1 MAGNLFLRPVDDR
14 HDKTVFMFFLG
25 LGLFGII
32 GVRFGIA
39 ALTNQEGLG
48 WTDWIA
54 LLIAIGSIILYVVY
68 ILKTPSRSSVS
79 LDRAGD
85 NIYYLGLLFTLC
97 SLGVSLIKLVW
108 LPESG
113 QISSSHMI
121 GILPDFG
128 LALFATI
135 VGIAGRVIVQ
145 QLRNDPAD
153 IEADARQALGE
164 AIRELRLSLTG
175 GVSEMHDLI
184 NTITRSSKDMTNEIN
199 KSMKSAVESIKEGVE
214 RNTELLDQIGKNVE
228 QDGEIIK
235 QTSSTV
241 TSSITEVG
249 EGSTQ
254 ALKDSAR
261 DITETL
267 KQSATTHA
275 NQIESTSERLK
286 EISDRTDSLVRNMGQ
301 FQQEMIN
308 EMRESISVMRSQ
320 FGELTVDQR
329 SFEDQVN
336 SVSAEI
342 TRLKTSVIEFSTSQ
356 QQMNKALDEASEKV
370 AMSFQGD
377 LRGPLDRATGDAAEV
392 ISNVASET
400 HNELVLTRSTAV
412 TEIDSAT
419 SNTVD
424 QLNTLGSQTSQARE
438 QIEEVTTEVAQTASG
453 LQSDLQTP
461 RDSVNESSEES
472 AQATTEYVDSL
483 TDAAKTLRRLTDEVE

>member
-1 MAGNLFLRPVDDR
+1 MADRLYARPVDDR
-14 HDKTVFMFFLG
+14 NDKVAFFSALAIG
-25 LGLFGII
+25 LVAII
-32 GVRFGIA
+32 AIRLLLPVLIKQ
-39 ALTNQEGLG
+39 TGLG
-48 WTDWIA
+48 WPDYLA
-54 LLIAIGSIILYVVY
+54 LLIALGVIGFYTGYVMR
-68 ILKTPSRSSVS
+68 TPGRSSIS

-97 SLGVSLIKLVW
+97 SLGVSLIKLVVHSD
-108 LPESG
+108 SG
-113 QISSSHMI
+113 EMSSSQLV

-135 VGIAGRVIVQ
+135 AGIVGRVIVQ

-153 IEADARQALGE
+153 IEADARLALGQ
-164 AIRELRLSLTG
+164 AIRDLRTTLTS
-175 GVSEMHDLI
+175 GVSDMNTLI
-184 NTITRSSKDMTNEIN
+184 TTISQSSSDMSERINETMEN
-199 KSMKSAVESIKEGVE
+199 AVESVKKGVE
-214 RNTELLDQIGKNVE
+214 KNTEILDRIGKSVE

-249 EGSTQ
+249 EGSTKQ
-254 ALKDSAR
+254 LKDSAR

-267 KQSATTHA
+267 KQSATAHA
-275 NQIESTSERLK
+275 KQIESTSEKLK

-320 FGELTVDQR
+320 FGELTVDQQ
-329 SFEDQVN
+329 SFEDQIN

-342 TRLKTSVIEFSTSQ
+342 TRLKNSVIEFATSQ
-356 QQMNKALDEASEKV
+356 QQMNNVLNEAAGQVST
-370 AMSFQGD
+370 SFQGN
-377 LRGPLDRATGDAAEV
+377 LRGPLDHATDEAANV
-392 ISNVASET
+392 IRNVASET
-400 HNELVLTRSTAV
+400 HDGLVLTRSTAV
-412 TEIDSAT
+412 AEIESAT

-424 QLNTLGSQTSQARE
+424 QLNTLGSQTTQARE
-438 QIEEVTTEVAQTASG
+438 QIEEVTTEVTQTTSG
-453 LQSDLQTP
+453 LQTDLQTA
-461 RDSVNESSEES
+461 RDSVNESGEES